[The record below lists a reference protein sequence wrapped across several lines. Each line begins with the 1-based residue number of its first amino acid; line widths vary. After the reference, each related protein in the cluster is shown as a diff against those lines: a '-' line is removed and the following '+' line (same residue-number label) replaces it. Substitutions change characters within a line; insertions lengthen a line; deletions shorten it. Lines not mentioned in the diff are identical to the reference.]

1 MAGLRIEDAESL
13 AKLTPSSLP
22 VVAFI
27 AFPDPQRSVE
37 HAPQNHRHRVAVTD
51 PAADIARA
59 Q

>member
-22 VVAFI
+22 GVAFI
-27 AFPDPQRSVE
+27 AFPDPQRSVG
-37 HAPQNHRHRVAVTD
+37 HAPQSHWHRLAMTD
-51 PAADIARA
+51 PAADITRA